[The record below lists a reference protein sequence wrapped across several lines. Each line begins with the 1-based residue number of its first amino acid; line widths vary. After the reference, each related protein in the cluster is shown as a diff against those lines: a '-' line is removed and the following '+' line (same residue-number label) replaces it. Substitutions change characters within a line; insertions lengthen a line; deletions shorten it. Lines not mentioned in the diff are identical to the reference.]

1 MILQYSSN
9 GVIVHSRNDVG
20 VMAEFSG
27 LEDDDA
33 IRSALAA
40 EHADIWHGYA

>member
-20 VMAEFSG
+20 VMGEFSG

-33 IRSALAA
+33 TRAVLAA
-40 EHADIWHGYA
+40 ERADIWYGYA